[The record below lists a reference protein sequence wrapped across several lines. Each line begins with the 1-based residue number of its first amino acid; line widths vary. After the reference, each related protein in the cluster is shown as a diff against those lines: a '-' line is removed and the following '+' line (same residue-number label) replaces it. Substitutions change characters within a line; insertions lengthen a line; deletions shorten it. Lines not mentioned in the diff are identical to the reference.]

1 MMTLDEIKKITLDNI
16 DDTEIRESKIHG
28 YGLFALRDFNEGEAI
43 CALDGQVMPWS
54 KYAELEKELKGKIG
68 ELSDYIFMEWN
79 CIRPDA
85 LLVRPFRTKYSY
97 INHSRKK
104 RNLKLKKIRDGCIL
118 IVVEEYVAKG
128 GELLLDYNDEPLSE
142 EYIKNNEFLKN

>member
-28 YGLFALRDFNEGEAI
+28 YGLFALRNFRAGETI
-43 CALDGQVMPWS
+43 CALDGQVIPWS
-54 KYAELEKELKGKIG
+54 RYEELENELKSKLG
-68 ELSDYIFMEWN
+68 ELSDYFFMEWN

-97 INHSRKK
+97 INHSCKS
-104 RNLKLKKIRDGCIL
+104 RNLKLKKIRDGCVL
-118 IVVEEYVAKG
+118 IFVEEDIAE
-128 GELLLDYNDEPLSE
+128 GEEMLINYNDEPLSDD
-142 EYIKNNEFLKN
+142 YIKNNEFLKN